1 MCYIYNIMISISE
14 AVRQEIHDTPFLEE
28 LLQEGLINQS
38 SLARKI
44 RPGIERRLRKK
55 VTESSIIMSISRL
68 PVHAG
73 NRTMPRLQNF
83 VNNLGD
89 MITRTNLMDFTFQNS
104 STLVV
109 HQSEFLQ
116 AIGKNREIFCTFSQG
131 VHETTIIVSSL
142 GAHLVDIYFKDE
154 TLSSRKKGLSSITL
168 RLPAENTEISGF
180 YYFILKNLAWEGIN
194 ITEVIST
201 TNEFTLVVSDREI
214 EKAFSVLL
222 ALKKG
227 RV

>member
-1 MCYIYNIMISISE
+1 MISVSE
-14 AVRQEIHDTPFLEE
+14 AVRQEIQEMPFLEE

-38 SLARKI
+38 SLAR
-44 RPGIERRLRKK
+44 RLRRGIEKKLRKP
-55 VTESSIIMSISRL
+55 VTDSAVIMAISRL
-68 PVHAG
+68 TLSTG
-73 NRTMPRLQNF
+73 NRSHRNLQDF
-83 VNNLGD
+83 VHNLGD

-104 STLVV
+104 RTLVV

-116 AIGKNREIFCTFSQG
+116 AIGKNRGIFCTFSQG
-131 VHETTIIVSSL
+131 VNETTIILSSE
-142 GAHLVDIYFKDE
+142 GAHLIDIYFREEK
-154 TLSSRKKGLSSITL
+154 LLSRKKGLASITL
-168 RLPAENTEISGF
+168 KLPAENTEISGF

-222 ALKKG
+222 TLKKG
-227 RV
+227 GI

>member
-1 MCYIYNIMISISE
+1 MISVSE
-14 AVRQEIHDTPFLEE
+14 AVRQEIHETPFLEE
-28 LLQEGLINQS
+28 LLEEGLINQS

-44 RPGIERRLRKK
+44 RPGIERKLQKE
-55 VTESSIIMSISRL
+55 VTESSLIMAISRL
-68 PVHAG
+68 PNNPG
-73 NRTMPRLQNF
+73 SRTNSRLQDF

-104 STLVV
+104 QTLVV

-131 VHETTIIVSSL
+131 VNETTIIVSSL

-154 TLSSRKKGLSSITL
+154 TLFSRKRGLSSITL
-168 RLPAENTEISGF
+168 KLPAENTEISGF
-180 YYFILKNLAWEGIN
+180 YYFILKNLAWEGVN

-201 TNEFTLVVSDREI
+201 TNEFTLVVSDQEI

-222 ALKKG
+222 SLKKG
-227 RV
+227 GF